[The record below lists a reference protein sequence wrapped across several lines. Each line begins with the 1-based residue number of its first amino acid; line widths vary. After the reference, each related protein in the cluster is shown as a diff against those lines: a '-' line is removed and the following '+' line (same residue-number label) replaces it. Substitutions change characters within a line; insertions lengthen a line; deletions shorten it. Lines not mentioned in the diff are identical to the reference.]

1 MRAHDRC
8 KLYPKGKH
16 SRKLNRMEI
25 ETKDRRF
32 LVEPKF
38 IVQDKESA
46 HFLMP
51 VDGDVGFTPWAHEAG
66 RFDGYAE
73 ASDTAELNCHEG
85 FFIVIV
91 LQ

>member
-1 MRAHDRC
+1 MRAHDR
-8 KLYPKGKH
+8 GKVY
-16 SRKLNRMEI
+16 SKCDGGNGLPRVEI
-25 ETKDRRF
+25 DVKDRKV
-32 LVEPKF
+32 LPEPKF

-46 HFLMP
+46 FFLMP

-73 ASDTAELNCHEG
+73 ATDTATLNCHEG
-85 FFIVIV
+85 FFIVVV